1 MKALLKWAAR
11 GLAALVALCVV
22 SVGLAGLSIP
32 FAAMQRFDPG
42 IQMPPLTRVVI
53 ERVDVLP
60 MTGETPEIL
69 EDRWVVIENG
79 VVSGILNENPA
90 PAADERRLDGEGRT
104 LTPGLIDMHAH
115 VFDRTDLLLYLA
127 HGVTTVRNMMGLE
140 GIHLEWRAE
149 LEAGRYP
156 GPTMYTASPTLNQN
170 DSAPF
175 HKYVTS
181 EKEARALVR
190 RYAGAGYDLI
200 KIYNG
205 LDADIFHAIMDEA
218 AALNI
223 PVTGHLPRAVEFDD
237 ILASGIHSIEH
248 AEEIYAYPL
257 NRLREG
263 HPPIEAIASD
273 VKASGVYV
281 TPTLTAFHNLSKAA
295 KDKDAFT
302 GSIPRDYINPVIAFF
317 GDRMMADPLSR
328 EDPTGYIR
336 AAENMGLVTQ
346 ALYEAGTPLLLGS
359 DTGPSLTTPG
369 AATHD
374 EILLLSKYGL
384 SPYDILYSGTARAAQ
399 ALGRSN
405 DLGMISAG
413 AKADLLIVEGSP
425 LLDLSTLR
433 EPVFVI
439 KGGAVYDQAVL
450 TQMKRRARR
459 NMSVYETVGRLLR
472 HEFTK

>member
-1 MKALLKWAAR
+1 MKLLIEWAAR
-11 GLAALVALCVV
+11 GLIALVVLCVV
-22 SVGLAGLSIP
+22 SVGLVGLSIP
-32 FAAMQRFDPG
+32 FASMQRFDPG
-42 IQMPPLTRVVI
+42 IKVPPLTRVVI
-53 ERVDVLP
+53 ERIDVLP
-60 MTGETPEIL
+60 MTGETPELL

-79 VVSGILNENPA
+79 VVFEVLTESPA
-90 PAADERRLDGEGRT
+90 PVADELRIDGKGRT
-104 LTPGLIDMHAH
+104 LTPGLIDMHVH

-127 HGVTTVRNMMGLE
+127 YGVTTVRNMMGLE
-140 GIHLEWRAE
+140 GMHLEWRAE

-181 EKEARALVR
+181 NEEARALVR
-190 RYAGAGYDLI
+190 RYADAGYDLI

-205 LDADIFHAIMDEA
+205 LDADTFHAVMDEA

-237 ILASGIHSIEH
+237 ILASAIHSIEH
-248 AEEIYAYPL
+248 AEEIYAYPI

-263 HPPIEAIASD
+263 HPPIEAVASD
-273 VKASGVYV
+273 VNASGVYV

-295 KDKDAFT
+295 KDKDAFMAT
-302 GSIPRDYINPVIAFF
+302 IPRDYINPVIAFF

-336 AAENMGLVTQ
+336 AAENMGLVTK
-346 ALYEAGTPLLLGS
+346 ALYETGTPLLLGS
-359 DTGPSLTTPG
+359 DTGPSLTVSG

-374 EILLLSKYGL
+374 EILRLSEFGL

-399 ALGRSN
+399 ALGRGDN
-405 DLGMISAG
+405 LGMISAG
-413 AKADLLIVEGSP
+413 AKADLLIVEGNP
-425 LLDLSTLR
+425 LLDLATLR
-433 EPVFVI
+433 DPVFVI
-439 KGGAVYDQAVL
+439 KGGAVYDQATL
-450 TQMKRRARR
+450 AQMKRRARR

-472 HEFTK
+472 HELTK

>member
-1 MKALLKWAAR
+1 MKLLIKLAAR
-11 GLAALVALCVV
+11 GLVALVVLCVA
-22 SVGLAGLSIP
+22 SAGLVGLSIP

-42 IQMPPLTRVVI
+42 IDAPLLKRVVI
-53 ERVDVLP
+53 ERIDVLP
-60 MTGETPEIL
+60 MTDETPEIL

-90 PAADERRLDGEGRT
+90 PVADELRIDGAGRT
-104 LTPGLIDMHAH
+104 LTPGLIDMHVH
-115 VFDRTDLLLYLA
+115 VFDRTDLLLYLS

-156 GPTMYTASPTLNQN
+156 GPTLYTASPTLNQN

-181 EKEARALVR
+181 EEEARALVR
-190 RYAGAGYDLI
+190 RYAGAGYDFI

-205 LDADIFHAIMDEA
+205 LEAHIFHAIMDEA

-223 PVTGHLPRAVEFDD
+223 PVTGHLPQAVEFDD
-237 ILASGIHSIEH
+237 ILASGMHSIEH

-263 HPPIEAIASD
+263 HPSIEAIASN

-295 KDKDAFT
+295 KDKDAFMAT
-302 GSIPRDYINPVIAFF
+302 IPRDYINPVIAFF

-328 EDPTGYIR
+328 EDPIRYIR
-336 AAENMGLVTQ
+336 AAENMGRVTR
-346 ALYEAGTPLLLGS
+346 ALYEAGMPLLLGS
-359 DTGPSLTTPG
+359 DTGPSLTVSG

-374 EILLLSKYGL
+374 EILRLSEFGL

-399 ALGRSN
+399 ALGRNN
-405 DLGMISAG
+405 DLGMISVG
-413 AKADLLIVEGSP
+413 AKADLLIVEGDP
-425 LLDLSTLR
+425 LSDLATLR

-439 KGGAVYDQAVL
+439 KGGAVYDQAAL
-450 TQMKRRARR
+450 AQMKRRARR

-472 HEFTK
+472 HELIK